1 MSVDHNDPRVGSW
14 YMTSAGQ
21 LIKVWA
27 MAYFDG
33 RRERIAIEYLNGRK
47 RLLNRQE
54 WSRLEV
60 ELHLYNESSRG
71 GGAAI

>member
-1 MSVDHNDPRVGSW
+1 MSVDIHPRVGSW
-14 YMTSAGQ
+14 YMTSTGQ

-27 MAYFDG
+27 TAYFAG

-54 WSRLEV
+54 WSQLQV
-60 ELHLYNESSRG
+60 ELHLYSESSRD
-71 GGAAI
+71 GGAAV